1 MFDTE
6 EELQF
11 ANDLL
16 DKTILGHEQYE
27 QLINAHLKGWEA
39 DRIADMDRVILE
51 IALAEIFEFPQIAL
65 TISLN
70 EYIELAKEYSGE
82 KSYLF
87 INGILNEILRKTKL
101 DNSLF
106 KAATLR

>member
-1 MFDTE
+1 
-6 EELQF
+6 
-11 ANDLL
+11 
-16 DKTILGHEQYE
+16 
-27 QLINAHLKGWEA
+27 
-39 DRIADMDRVILE
+39 MDRVILE
-51 IALAEIFEFPQIAL
+51 TALAEIVEFPQIAL

-87 INGILNEILRKTKL
+87 INGILNEILRDMKH
-101 DNSLF
+101 DNSLL